1 MHNAIICEN
10 LQAINMPDILRKKI
24 ETEEFDY
31 QSLIDCLEGYSNPR
45 AKITQ
50 LLRKG
55 IIIRI
60 KKGLYVFGE
69 AYRRRPYSKE
79 LLANL
84 IYGPSYI
91 SLEYAL
97 QYYGLIPERVEAI
110 TSVTSGRSR
119 KYSTPAGLFT
129 YRRISVYALSTGFD
143 RVENKDGT
151 AFLIATPEKAL
162 ADKIIS
168 DRGATLSTQKKLL
181 GYLENDLRIDMENLL
196 SMNPDA
202 LNYFAKRYSSEK
214 LKRVSSFIRKNNLQ
228 QKDYKHA

>member
-1 MHNAIICEN
+1 
-10 LQAINMPDILRKKI
+10 MPDILRKKI

-162 ADKIIS
+162 ADKIIF

>member
-1 MHNAIICEN
+1 MIET
-10 LQAINMPDILRKKI
+10 LRKKI
-24 ETEEFDY
+24 EGEEFDY
-31 QSLIDCLEGYSNPR
+31 QTLIDCLEGYSNPR

-60 KKGLYVFGE
+60 KKGLYIFGE

-97 QYYGLIPERVEAI
+97 QYYGLIPERVEAV

-119 KYSTPAGLFT
+119 TFLTPAGLFT
-129 YRRISVYALSTGFD
+129 YRQIPVYALSTGMD
-143 RVENKDGT
+143 RIELKDGT

-162 ADKIIS
+162 VDKIIS
-168 DRGATLSTQKKLL
+168 DRGASVCTQIKLID
-181 GYLENDLRIDMENLL
+181 YLENDLRIDMENLMTL
-196 SMNPDA
+196 NPVVLDNIA
-202 LNYFAKRYSSEK
+202 GRYSSRKIKK
-214 LKRVSSFIRKNNLQ
+214 LINFIAKRKI
-228 QKDYKHA
+228 

>member
-1 MHNAIICEN
+1 MIEV
-10 LQAINMPDILRKKI
+10 LRKRI
-24 ETEEFDY
+24 SGEEFDY
-31 QSLIDCLEGYSNPR
+31 QTLIDCLEGYSNPR

-55 IIIRI
+55 VIIRI

-69 AYRRRPYSKE
+69 AYRRRPYSRE

-97 QYYGLIPERVEAI
+97 QYYGLIPERVEAV

-119 KYSTPAGLFT
+119 KFSTPAGMFT
-129 YRRISVYALSTGFD
+129 YRQIPVHAMSSGMD
-143 RVENKDGT
+143 RAELKDGT

-168 DRGATLSTQKKLL
+168 DRGASVGTQKKLL
-181 GYLENDLRIDMENLL
+181 DYLENDLRINMEHLL
-196 SMNPDA
+196 SLNPAVLDDIA
-202 LNYFAKRYSSEK
+202 GRYYSRK
-214 LKRVSSFIRKNNLQ
+214 LKNLTGFIRKNNIQ
-228 QKDYKHA
+228 

>member
-1 MHNAIICEN
+1 MIE
-10 LQAINMPDILRKKI
+10 ILRKKI
-24 ETEEFDY
+24 GGEEFDY
-31 QSLIDCLEGYSNPR
+31 QTLIDCLEGYSNPR

-55 IIIRI
+55 IIIRV
-60 KKGLYVFGE
+60 KKGLYIFGE

-97 QYYGLIPERVEAI
+97 QYYGLIPERVEAV

-119 KYSTPAGLFT
+119 NFSTPAGMFT
-129 YRRISVYALSTGFD
+129 YRQIPVYALSTGMD
-143 RVENKDGT
+143 RVELKDGT

-168 DRGATLSTQKKLL
+168 DRGATVRTQKKLL
-181 GYLENDLRIDMENLL
+181 DYLENDLRIDMKNLL
-196 SMNPDA
+196 S
-202 LNYFAKRYSSEK
+202 LNTDVLDDIAERYSSGK
-214 LKRVSSFIRKNNLQ
+214 LKKLINFIQKNNMQ
-228 QKDYKHA
+228 QQGHRLA

>member
-1 MHNAIICEN
+1 MIE
-10 LQAINMPDILRKKI
+10 ILRKKI
-24 ETEEFDY
+24 SREEFDY
-31 QSLIDCLEGYSNPR
+31 QTLIDCLETYSNPR

-55 IIIRI
+55 VIIRI
-60 KKGLYVFGE
+60 KKGLYIFGE

-97 QYYGLIPERVEAI
+97 QYYGLIPEQVETV

-119 KYSTPAGLFT
+119 KFLTPAGMFT
-129 YRRISVYALSTGFD
+129 YRQIPVNALRTGMN
-143 RVENKDGT
+143 RVELKDDT

-168 DRGATLSTQKKLL
+168 DRRASAGSQKKLL
-181 GYLENDLRIDMENLL
+181 DYLENDLRTDIKHLL
-196 SMNPDA
+196 S
-202 LNYFAKRYSSEK
+202 LNQTVLDDIATRYSSRK
-214 LKRVSSFIRKNNLQ
+214 LKNLTSFIRKNNIQ
-228 QKDYKHA
+228 

>member
-1 MHNAIICEN
+1 MDLHIFP
-10 LQAINMPDILRKKI
+10 LSMPCRC
-24 ETEEFDY
+24 
-31 QSLIDCLEGYSNPR
+31 S
-45 AKITQ
+45 
-50 LLRKG
+50 
-55 IIIRI
+55 
-60 KKGLYVFGE
+60 
-69 AYRRRPYSKE
+69 
-79 LLANL
+79 
-84 IYGPSYI
+84 
-91 SLEYAL
+91 
-97 QYYGLIPERVEAI
+97 GLIPERVEAI

-228 QKDYKHA
+228 QKDYRHA

>member
-1 MHNAIICEN
+1 LEE
-10 LQAINMPDILRKKI
+10 LRKRI
-24 ETEEFDY
+24 NGEEFDY
-31 QSLIDCLEGYSNPR
+31 QTLIDCLEAYSNPR

-55 IIIRI
+55 VIIRV
-60 KKGLYVFGE
+60 KKGLYIFGE

-84 IYGPSYI
+84 MYGPSYI

-97 QYYGLIPERVEAI
+97 QYYGLIPEQVESV

-119 KYSTPAGLFT
+119 RFSTPLGMFT
-129 YRRISVYALSTGFD
+129 YRQIPVFALSTGMD
-143 RVENKDGT
+143 RVELKDGT

-168 DRGATLSTQKKLL
+168 DRGASVGTQQKLL
-181 GYLENDLRIDMENLL
+181 DYLKNDLRVDIEHLL
-196 SMNPDA
+196 SLNPAA
-202 LNYFAKRYSSEK
+202 LDDIAARYFSRKIK
-214 LKRVSSFIRKNNLQ
+214 NLTGFIRKNNT
-228 QKDYKHA
+228 KKMGASNA